1 MCSEIRGGDDFGA
14 DIGIG
19 FFSEINKLI
28 VCTPKGNADSF
39 INIGTT
45 LESPVLKCVE
55 CSTFRQD
62 GNIKFTRPK
71 NHAMGI
77 IIFVH
82 SHENSIRRSGDLCHC
97 IYDTAVVFLIFPCG

>member
-39 INIGTT
+39 IYIGTT
-45 LESPVLKCVE
+45 LEPQCLNVVNAARSVRMETLNSPV
-55 CSTFRQD
+55 
-62 GNIKFTRPK
+62 
-71 NHAMGI
+71 
-77 IIFVH
+77 
-82 SHENSIRRSGDLCHC
+82 RR
-97 IYDTAVVFLIFPCG
+97 IMPWV

>member
-39 INIGTT
+39 IYVRTA
-45 LESPVLKCVE
+45 LKSPVLKCVE
-55 CSTFRQD
+55 CSTSVRME
-62 GNIKFTRPK
+62 TL
-71 NHAMGI
+71 
-77 IIFVH
+77 
-82 SHENSIRRSGDLCHC
+82 NSPVRR
-97 IYDTAVVFLIFPCG
+97 IMPWV

>member
-39 INIGTT
+39 INMEPLWNPQCLNVLNAARSVRMET
-45 LESPVLKCVE
+45 LNSPV
-55 CSTFRQD
+55 
-62 GNIKFTRPK
+62 
-71 NHAMGI
+71 
-77 IIFVH
+77 
-82 SHENSIRRSGDLCHC
+82 RR
-97 IYDTAVVFLIFPCG
+97 IMPWV

>member
-19 FFSEINKLI
+19 LFSEINKLI

-55 CSTFRQD
+55 
-62 GNIKFTRPK
+62 
-71 NHAMGI
+71 
-77 IIFVH
+77 
-82 SHENSIRRSGDLCHC
+82 
-97 IYDTAVVFLIFPCG
+97 